1 MAASRKFPSFHFHIP
16 YHSGVCVCVCFFFSS
31 VFSSASCSFVFC
43 FCILYDVHH
52 LIFILFRLC
61 SCEFMH
67 VYECLKPPQ
76 GIDANEIC
84 MWAFFDVQQLS
95 TFTFRQLTTD
105 ILLCFVSCI
114 SKRNKQVKKKNLKLP
129 LRNTANCW
137 KTAPTCWKLT
147 SPHKILWLFHQ
158 LLNINNNKLI
168 HNTTWKIYA

>member
-114 SKRNKQVKKKNLKLP
+114 SKRNKQVKEKNLKLP
-129 LRNTANCW
+129 LRTRQTVEKRHQHAENLLARTKYCGFFTNY
-137 KTAPTCWKLT
+137 L
-147 SPHKILWLFHQ
+147 ILIT
-158 LLNINNNKLI
+158 IN
-168 HNTTWKIYA
+168 